1 MLETRSYLAVL
12 LTIFLRFFF
21 GKNKAGNIYVP
32 LTKKKMDTLR
42 QKIVD
47 ILKIVA
53 SDKKIDQNLFS
64 KLEAPINLR
73 NELQLDSLD
82 LAELGVRIEDAFGL
96 DIFENGSIVTLGDLI
111 ERIKEHSTSS
121 ISTHG

>member
-1 MLETRSYLAVL
+1 LLKNRSYLVVL
-12 LTIFLRFFF
+12 LTIFLRLIFE
-21 GKNKAGNIYVP
+21 KNKAGNIYVP

-64 KLEAPINLR
+64 ILEAPINLR

-82 LAELGVRIEDAFGL
+82 LAELGVRLEDAFGL
-96 DIFENGSIVTLGDLI
+96 DIFENGPIVTLGDII
-111 ERIKEHSTSS
+111 ERIKKYSTSS

>member
-1 MLETRSYLAVL
+1 
-12 LTIFLRFFF
+12 
-21 GKNKAGNIYVP
+21 
-32 LTKKKMDTLR
+32 MDTLR

-64 KLEAPINLR
+64 ILEAPINLR

-82 LAELGVRIEDAFGL
+82 LAELGVRLEDAFGL
-96 DIFENGSIVTLGDLI
+96 DIFENGPIVTLGDII
-111 ERIKEHSTSS
+111 ERIKKYSTSS